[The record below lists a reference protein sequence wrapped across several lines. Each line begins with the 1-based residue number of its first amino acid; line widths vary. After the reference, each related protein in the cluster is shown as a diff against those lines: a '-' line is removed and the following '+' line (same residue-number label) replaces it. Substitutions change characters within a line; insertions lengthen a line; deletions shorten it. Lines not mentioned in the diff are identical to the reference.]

1 MVMNPQDEQMNKP
14 RGGLLGLFDKA
25 MKADEDT
32 GLSPLQNFAAA
43 LDPLILKDLRGG
55 EGIRQ
60 QGVQRAATMSKN
72 KTVDMLRQQ
81 GRNDLAD
88 AVMNRTIGPKEAFSV
103 MQSEKAADTAFQR
116 QKDLAAFSAG
126 LKAPAAPKLYSEF
139 AKLNADLQA
148 GNISKDQYNAS
159 VQSFLNKNKMSIR
172 PFRDI
177 NRKKTKVVT
186 VGSVKIGG
194 DNPISVQ
201 SMTNTL
207 TTDIEATINQINQ
220 ITEAGGDLVRVS
232 CPDKESTQALKK
244 IIAPK
249 KNLSFSEN
257 FFHMCFGKVPEK
269 EIVKAFDVSLILYA
283 EHSFN
288 VSTFTARTITSS
300 LSDIHGAITGAI
312 ASLKGPLHGG
322 ANEEVMHMMKKIKKP
337 ENALKW
343 INNALKNKEVVMG
356 FGHRVYKSG
365 DSRVPTMR
373 EYFGKVAK
381 IKKDKTFEKIYDIV
395 EKVMIKKKNIH
406 PNVDYPT
413 GPTYHLMGFDTDF
426 FTPIFVISRITGWS
440 AHIMEQHAANKLIR
454 PLAKYKGSKHR
465 TVMQL
470 NQR

>member
-1 MVMNPQDEQMNKP
+1 MSEEIKK
-14 RGGLLGLFDKA
+14 GLLGIVV
-25 MKADEDT
+25 DET
-32 GLSPLQNFAAA
+32 EVSKVMPEINSLTYRGYAAQDLCEYCRFEEVA
-43 LDPLILKDLRGG
+43 YLILNKDLPNSIQLKHFEKEEKNNR
-55 EGIRQ
+55 EL
-60 QGVQRAATMSKN
+60 SKN
-72 KTVDMLRQQ
+72 LYEIIKHMPKKSHPMDVART
-81 GRNDLAD
+81 
-88 AVMNRTIGPKEAFSV
+88 AVSV
-103 MQSEKAADTAFQR
+103 MGLEDKETSDSSSEANMRKALRIFAKTPTA
-116 QKDLAAFSAG
+116 LAAF
-126 LKAPAAPKLYSEF
+126 YR
-139 AKLNADLQA
+139 
-148 GNISKDQYNAS
+148 
-159 VQSFLNKNKMSIR
+159 IR
-172 PFRDI
+172 
-177 NRKKTKVVT
+177 N
-186 VGSVKIGG
+186 G
-194 DNPISVQ
+194 
-201 SMTNTL
+201 
-207 TTDIEATINQINQ
+207 
-220 ITEAGGDLVRVS
+220 
-232 CPDKESTQALKK
+232 KK
-244 IIAPK
+244 IIKPK
-249 KNLSFSEN
+249 KELTFAEN
-257 FFHMCFGKVPEK
+257 FFYMCFGKVPQK

-322 ANEEVMHMMKKIKKP
+322 ANEEVMHMMRKIKKP

-343 INNALKNKEVVMG
+343 INSALKNKEVVMG

-454 PLAKYKGSKHR
+454 PLASYKGSKHR
-465 TVMQL
+465 KVMQL

>member
-1 MVMNPQDEQMNKP
+1 MSDEIKK
-14 RGGLLGLFDKA
+14 GLLGIVV
-25 MKADEDT
+25 DET
-32 GLSPLQNFAAA
+32 EVSKVMPEINSLTYRGYAAQDLCEYCRFEEVA
-43 LDPLILKDLRGG
+43 YLILNKDLPNSIQLKHFEKEEKNNR
-55 EGIRQ
+55 EL
-60 QGVQRAATMSKN
+60 SKN
-72 KTVDMLRQQ
+72 LYEIIKHMPKKSHPMDVART
-81 GRNDLAD
+81 
-88 AVMNRTIGPKEAFSV
+88 AVSV
-103 MQSEKAADTAFQR
+103 MGLEDKETSDSSPDANMKKALRIFAKTPTA
-116 QKDLAAFSAG
+116 LAAF
-126 LKAPAAPKLYSEF
+126 YR
-139 AKLNADLQA
+139 
-148 GNISKDQYNAS
+148 
-159 VQSFLNKNKMSIR
+159 IR
-172 PFRDI
+172 
-177 NRKKTKVVT
+177 K
-186 VGSVKIGG
+186 G
-194 DNPISVQ
+194 Q
-201 SMTNTL
+201 
-207 TTDIEATINQINQ
+207 
-220 ITEAGGDLVRVS
+220 
-232 CPDKESTQALKK
+232 K
-244 IIAPK
+244 IIKPK
-249 KNLSFSEN
+249 KDLSFAEN
-257 FFHMCFGKVPEK
+257 FFYMCFGKVPQK

-322 ANEEVMHMMKKIKKP
+322 ANEEVMHMMRKIKKP

-395 EKVMIKKKNIH
+395 EKVMIKKKNIY

-465 TVMQL
+465 KVMEL
-470 NQR
+470 NYR

>member
-1 MVMNPQDEQMNKP
+1 MSDDIKK
-14 RGGLLGLFDKA
+14 GLLGIVV
-25 MKADEDT
+25 DET
-32 GLSPLQNFAAA
+32 EISKVMPEINSLTYRGYAAQDLCA
-43 LDPLILKDLRGG
+43 RCKFEEVAYLILNKELPNKKQLEQFETEEKKER
-55 EGIRQ
+55 
-60 QGVQRAATMSKN
+60 VLSKN
-72 KTVDMLRQQ
+72 LINILKQIPKKSHPMDVARTV
-81 GRNDLAD
+81 
-88 AVMNRTIGPKEAFSV
+88 VSV
-103 MQSEKAADTAFQR
+103 MGLEDKETKDNSPKANLRKAIRIFAKTPVA
-116 QKDLAAFSAG
+116 LAAFYR
-126 LKAPAAPKLYSEF
+126 L
-139 AKLNADLQA
+139 
-148 GNISKDQYNAS
+148 
-159 VQSFLNKNKMSIR
+159 
-172 PFRDI
+172 
-177 NRKKTKVVT
+177 RK
-186 VGSVKIGG
+186 G
-194 DNPISVQ
+194 
-201 SMTNTL
+201 
-207 TTDIEATINQINQ
+207 
-220 ITEAGGDLVRVS
+220 
-232 CPDKESTQALKK
+232 KK
-244 IIAPK
+244 IMPPK
-249 KNLSFSEN
+249 KILTFAEN
-257 FFHMCFGKVPEK
+257 FFHMCFGKIPNK

-343 INNALKNKEVVMG
+343 ITKALKNKDVVMG

-373 EYFGKVAK
+373 EYFKRVAI

-395 EKVMIKKKNIH
+395 EKVMIKEKNIY

-454 PLAKYKGSKHR
+454 PLASYKGSKHR
-465 TVMQL
+465 KVIQL

>member
-1 MVMNPQDEQMNKP
+1 MSDDIKK
-14 RGGLLGLFDKA
+14 GLLGIIV
-25 MKADEDT
+25 DETEISKVMPEINSLTYRGYAAQD
-32 GLSPLQNFAAA
+32 LCARCNFEEVAY
-43 LDPLILKDLRGG
+43 LILNKELPKKNQLKQFVKELIKER
-55 EGIRQ
+55 
-60 QGVQRAATMSKN
+60 TLSKN
-72 KTVDMLRQQ
+72 LIEILKRIPKNSHPMDVART
-81 GRNDLAD
+81 
-88 AVMNRTIGPKEAFSV
+88 AVSV
-103 MQSEKAADTAFQR
+103 MGLEDKESKDNSPNANLRKALRIFAKTPTA
-116 QKDLAAFSAG
+116 LAAFYR
-126 LKAPAAPKLYSEF
+126 L
-139 AKLNADLQA
+139 
-148 GNISKDQYNAS
+148 
-159 VQSFLNKNKMSIR
+159 
-172 PFRDI
+172 
-177 NRKKTKVVT
+177 RK
-186 VGSVKIGG
+186 G
-194 DNPISVQ
+194 
-201 SMTNTL
+201 
-207 TTDIEATINQINQ
+207 
-220 ITEAGGDLVRVS
+220 
-232 CPDKESTQALKK
+232 KK

-337 ENALKW
+337 ENALMW
-343 INNALKNKEVVMG
+343 ITKALKNKDVVMG

-373 EYFGKVAK
+373 EYFKRVAI

-395 EKVMIKKKNIH
+395 EKVMIKEKNIY

-454 PLAKYKGSKHR
+454 PLASYKGQKHR
-465 TVMQL
+465 KVLEL

>member
-1 MVMNPQDEQMNKP
+1 MSDDIKK
-14 RGGLLGLFDKA
+14 GLLGIIV
-25 MKADEDT
+25 DET
-32 GLSPLQNFAAA
+32 EISKVMPEINSLTYRGYAAQDLCTRCDFEEVA
-43 LDPLILKDLRGG
+43 YLILNKELPNKKQLK
-55 EGIRQ
+55 EFKKELSKEI
-60 QGVQRAATMSKN
+60 TLSKN
-72 KTVDMLRQQ
+72 LIDILKKIPKKSHPMDVART
-81 GRNDLAD
+81 
-88 AVMNRTIGPKEAFSV
+88 AVSV
-103 MQSEKAADTAFQR
+103 MGLEDKETRDNSPKANLRKAIRIFAKTPTA
-116 QKDLAAFSAG
+116 LAAFYR
-126 LKAPAAPKLYSEF
+126 L
-139 AKLNADLQA
+139 
-148 GNISKDQYNAS
+148 
-159 VQSFLNKNKMSIR
+159 
-172 PFRDI
+172 
-177 NRKKTKVVT
+177 RK
-186 VGSVKIGG
+186 G
-194 DNPISVQ
+194 
-201 SMTNTL
+201 
-207 TTDIEATINQINQ
+207 
-220 ITEAGGDLVRVS
+220 
-232 CPDKESTQALKK
+232 KK
-244 IIAPK
+244 IISPK
-249 KNLSFSEN
+249 KKFNFSEN
-257 FFHMCFGKVPEK
+257 FFYMCFGKIPNK

-343 INNALKNKEVVMG
+343 INNALKNKDVVMG

-373 EYFGKVAK
+373 EYFKRVAI

-395 EKVMIKKKNIH
+395 EKVMIKEKNIY

-454 PLAKYKGSKHR
+454 PLASYKGSKHR
-465 TVMQL
+465 KVIQL